1 METPKGS
8 SPSSGSAGV
17 EPSARL
23 VYVVSPDGAAPKANN
38 EIDLFRLWDILWSS
52 RWLIAAV
59 TIAFGI
65 GSLTYTFFAT
75 PMYTATVV
83 LAPVKDEPLSGL
95 AGQLG
100 GLAGLAAIAGI
111 SRDNTDAL
119 AVLRSRDFVR
129 AFVEEENLLPVLFP
143 KAWDATTGRWKVEK
157 PPEPA
162 QGAGFFV
169 AKVRSVEES
178 TTTGLV
184 TLSIEWR
191 DPEVAA
197 AWANT
202 LAVRLNDHMR
212 QRALTDAESNV
223 KYLRHELENT
233 SVVTLQQSISGLLES
248 EMQKVMLARGNSEYA
263 FRIIDRAE
271 IPKVP
276 SKPRVLLIVVLATF
290 FGAML
295 ASFVALVRDMV
306 KNRAPA
312 GPATAPGPLDD
323 QH

>member
-1 METPKGS
+1 VVPQDA
-8 SPSSGSAGV
+8 SA
-17 EPSARL
+17 SR
-23 VYVVSPDGAAPKANN
+23 ANN
-38 EIDLFRLWDILWSS
+38 DIDLFRLWDILWRS
-52 RWLIAAV
+52 RWLIAGVTAAFAV
-59 TIAFGI
+59 
-65 GSLTYTFFAT
+65 GSVTYAYFAT

-100 GLAGLAAIAGI
+100 GLAGLAAIAGVR
-111 SRDNTDAL
+111 RDNTDAL

-129 AFVEEENLLPVLFP
+129 TFVEEEELLPVLFP
-143 KAWDATTGRWKVEK
+143 KAWDAATGRWKVEK
-157 PPEPA
+157 PPEPS
-162 QGAGFFV
+162 QGAGYFV

-178 TTTGLV
+178 ATSGLV

-191 DPEVAA
+191 DPELAA
-197 AWANT
+197 SWANS
-202 LAVRLNDHMR
+202 LAARLNDHMR
-212 QRALTDAESNV
+212 QRALADAENNV

-233 SVVTLQQSISGLLES
+233 SVVTLQQSIGSLLES

-271 IPKVP
+271 VPRAP
-276 SKPRVLLIVVLATF
+276 SKPRVMLIVVLATF

-312 GPATAPGPLDD
+312 GPATTPGPRAD
-323 QH
+323 